1 MASAQTTYAGL
12 GLASGDSWV
21 NSLAQPLT
29 RSASCKPT
37 LCSADSRGVP
47 SRPAGGWKM
56 MLEKSD
62 SSSCRV
68 EASSLADAGGR
79 RDGGL
84 IVAGLVVLGK
94 LLQQRRG
101 TARRRGKQLARAAVW
116 AAAATAW
123 G

>member
-1 MASAQTTYAGL
+1 
-12 GLASGDSWV
+12 
-21 NSLAQPLT
+21 
-29 RSASCKPT
+29 
-37 LCSADSRGVP
+37 
-47 SRPAGGWKM
+47 M

-94 LLQQRRG
+94 LL
-101 TARRRGKQLARAAVW
+101 
-116 AAAATAW
+116 
-123 G
+123 